1 MTDIQAKRRFI
12 VIALLCVALGGALLR
27 QLSAPGSTA
36 RDVGTLL
43 MLLWLPIIGTVI
55 AWLIAKLRRPVTA
68 APAGFEAGS
77 TFHPHVLVE
86 LTLRTPQLPSE
97 DLPIPEGE
105 HRCAL
110 VVDNEGFSARW
121 VVAPGQALRRGT
133 AQTVQVEFLKPTIA
147 LPRFQRDAA
156 FRMLVAE
163 SFVGD
168 GRVLKLLGHD

>member
-1 MTDIQAKRRFI
+1 MTGIQAKRRFI

-43 MLLWLPIIGTVI
+43 MLLWLPIIGNVI
-55 AWLIAKLRRPVTA
+55 AWLIGKLRRPVPA
-68 APAGFEAGS
+68 QPAGFEAGS
-77 TFHPHVLVE
+77 TFHPHALVE
-86 LTLRTPQLPSE
+86 LTLRAPQLPSE
-97 DLPIPEGE
+97 DSLVPEGE

-121 VVAPGQALRRGT
+121 VVAPGQAFRRGT
-133 AQTVQVEFLKPTIA
+133 AQTLQFEFLKPATA
-147 LPRFQRDAA
+147 LPRFQRNVV
-156 FRMLVAE
+156 FRILMVE

-168 GRVLKLLGHD
+168 GRVLELLGHD